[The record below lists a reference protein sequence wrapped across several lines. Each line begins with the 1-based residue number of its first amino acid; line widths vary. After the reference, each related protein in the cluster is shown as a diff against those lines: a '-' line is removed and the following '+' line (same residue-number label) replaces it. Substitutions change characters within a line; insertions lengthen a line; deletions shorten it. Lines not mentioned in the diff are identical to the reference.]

1 MVRPPK
7 KRMIGQAPNFK
18 VFKPAGIP
26 VQQSTAIVLSV
37 DEFEAIRLVDHE
49 GLDHEGAASLMG
61 VSRPTLSRIVDRA
74 RSKVAECLVKG
85 QVLMIEGGNVVMEE
99 RSRCGSCGQEV
110 PRRGPDRRR
119 VPCCEPGEPLK
130 G

>member
-7 KRMIGQAPNFK
+7 KRMIGYAPDFT

-26 VQQSTAIVLSV
+26 LQQSAAIVLSV

-49 GLDHEGAASLMG
+49 GLDHEGAAGLMG

-74 RSKVAECLVKG
+74 RRKVAECLVKG
-85 QVLMIEGGNVVMEE
+85 QVLMIEGGNVMMEE
-99 RSRCGSCGQEV
+99 RSRCGRCGQEV
-110 PRRGPDRRR
+110 PRRGPDRKR
-119 VPCCEPGEPLK
+119 VRCCGPGKP
-130 G
+130 